1 MAALENA
8 RHEKF
13 CQERVAGK
21 TIDEAYE
28 AAGYKRN
35 PGNAGRLNNNE
46 HIQSRITELQSI
58 AAEKAG
64 LSKEWVLER
73 LMTVAERCMQAE
85 AVKDHK
91 GKPTGEYK
99 FDASGAN
106 RALELLG
113 KEQGMFK
120 QQVESNI
127 TVKHEDSMDAVQAEL
142 ERRRKARDGE
152 SSVH

>member
-13 CQERVAGK
+13 CLERVAGK
-21 TIDEAYE
+21 TIDEAYV
-28 AAGYKRN
+28 AAGYKKN

-46 HIQSRITELQSI
+46 HIQARITELQSK

-64 LSKEWVLER
+64 LSKEWVIDR
-73 LMTVAERCMQAE
+73 LMEVAERCMQAE
-85 AVKDHK
+85 AVRDHE
-91 GKPTGEYK
+91 GEPTGEYK

-120 QQVESNI
+120 QQIESKV
-127 TVKHEDSMDAVQAEL
+127 TVTHEDEIDAVQAAL
-142 ERRRKARDGE
+142 QQRRKERNGE

>member
-21 TIDEAYE
+21 TIDEAYV
-28 AAGYKRN
+28 AAGYKKN

-46 HIQSRITELQSI
+46 HVQARITELQSM

-64 LSKEWVLER
+64 LSKEWVIER
-73 LMTVAERCMQAE
+73 LMQVAERCMQAE
-85 AVKDHK
+85 PVKDAK
-91 GKPTGEYK
+91 GNETGEYL
-99 FDASGAN
+99 FNASGAN

-113 KEQGMFK
+113 KEHGMF
-120 QQVESNI
+120 VEKTESKV
-127 TVKHEDSMDAVQAEL
+127 TVTHEDEIDAVQAAL
-142 ERRRKARDGE
+142 QQRRKERNGE